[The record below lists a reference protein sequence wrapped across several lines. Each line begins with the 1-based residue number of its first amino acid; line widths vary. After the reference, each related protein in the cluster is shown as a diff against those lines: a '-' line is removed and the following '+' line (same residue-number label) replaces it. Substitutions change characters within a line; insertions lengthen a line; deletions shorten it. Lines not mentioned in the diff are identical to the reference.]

1 MCKVRGH
8 LRKPCQ
14 MQGPLLPVTRGRKIW
29 VGSQGNAWPEG
40 SRRFLLA
47 GRSIAGSFRF
57 ACGGFL
63 GDWAWHS
70 KFFFPE
76 VHGSSHGYICH
87 RCCASRYRW
96 RLRFQDRSR
105 HAGWRQTVITTED
118 FLDSLPLVH
127 NPIYDLP
134 GFCLSLIRCDFMHC
148 CFLGLFQITCAN
160 MIWELLALDHFCPS
174 VYNVAARLSFAFAS
188 LKTYALS
195 HRFTLDLPTF
205 TPSTVGS
212 PSHPDLGC
220 KAHDVRIM
228 VGWLSKQ
235 CLQAADKD
243 TPHGKLRA
251 TIAWAQE
258 ELCFSIEQA
267 PRYLVDDH
275 ARNRVVDAGHKFLDL
290 YVSVSEPSRTAA
302 QNNGCFFE
310 KHILLSICWRTCSA
324 TFTTL
329 GSFLDGPMRH

>member
-1 MCKVRGH
+1 M
-8 LRKPCQ
+8 
-14 MQGPLLPVTRGRKIW
+14 
-29 VGSQGNAWPEG
+29 
-40 SRRFLLA
+40 
-47 GRSIAGSFRF
+47 
-57 ACGGFL
+57 
-63 GDWAWHS
+63 
-70 KFFFPE
+70 
-76 VHGSSHGYICH
+76 
-87 RCCASRYRW
+87 
-96 RLRFQDRSR
+96 
-105 HAGWRQTVITTED
+105 ITTED

-174 VYNVAARLSFAFAS
+174 AYNVAARLSFAFAS

-195 HRFTLDLPTF
+195 HRFTLDLSTF

-290 YVSVSEPSRTAA
+290 YVSVSETFKDSGTKQWLLLRKAHPLIHMLEDLQCDLHNPRFFSGWTDETLMHKVVLMATGADPRSMIYNTLMAWYPMFIERLRDKVTA
-302 QNNGCFFE
+302 
-310 KHILLSICWRTCSA
+310 R
-324 TFTTL
+324 
-329 GSFLDGPMRH
+329 